1 MTNFI
6 TGILG
11 IAMVAAFLV
20 VMLIWV
26 PAPPLITIVV
36 LVMAMLVYD
45 FVRSL
50 KSGGNGGS

>member
-1 MTNFI
+1 MTNLI

-11 IAMVAAFLV
+11 IAMVVSFLA

-26 PAPPLITIVV
+26 PAPPLIAIVV

-45 FVRSL
+45 FAKSFR
-50 KSGGNGGS
+50 SGGNGRS

>member
-6 TGILG
+6 TGVIG
-11 IAMVAAFLV
+11 IAMVAVFLA

-26 PAPPLITIVV
+26 PAPPLIAIVL

-45 FVRSL
+45 FIKSL
-50 KSGGNGGS
+50 GSRGNDS

>member
-1 MTNFI
+1 MTNLI
-6 TGILG
+6 TGVLG
-11 IAMVAAFLV
+11 IAMVAAFLT

-26 PAPPLITIVV
+26 PAPPLIVIVL

-50 KSGGNGGS
+50 NSGGKGRS